1 MEDILCIPQSIYYTI
16 YIYFIF
22 IFIKMC
28 SSYILYSFTRVT
40 HFLDIIIRSKS
51 ENTHDNVIIILW
63 ELVI

>member
-1 MEDILCIPQSIYYTI
+1 
-16 YIYFIF
+16 
-22 IFIKMC
+22 MC

-51 ENTHDNVIIILW
+51 ENTHSNVIIVLW

>member
-1 MEDILCIPQSIYYTI
+1 MYTSIHLLHNIYTL
-16 YIYFIF
+16 FF
-22 IFIKMC
+22 FFIKMC

-51 ENTHDNVIIILW
+51 ENTHDNVIIVLW

>member
-1 MEDILCIPQSIYYTI
+1 
-16 YIYFIF
+16 
-22 IFIKMC
+22 MC

-51 ENTHDNVIIILW
+51 ENTHGNVIIVLW